1 MERQNMENAII
12 LLILVVILAFAL
24 KETIRHFK
32 GQGACCGGGSG
43 SRESKIPKKK
53 LSGTVIGKKTVRI
66 EGMHCE
72 NCVKS
77 VTKAINQLEG
87 ASAKVSLKEKK
98 AVVSYDRPLDN
109 EKLKKAVEN
118 AGFKVVSIEA

>member
-1 MERQNMENAII
+1 MESAII

>member
-1 MERQNMENAII
+1 MENAII

-43 SRESKIPKKK
+43 SRESKISKKK

>member
-1 MERQNMENAII
+1 
-12 LLILVVILAFAL
+12 
-24 KETIRHFK
+24 
-32 GQGACCGGGSG
+32 
-43 SRESKIPKKK
+43 
-53 LSGTVIGKKTVRI
+53 
-66 EGMHCE
+66 MHCE